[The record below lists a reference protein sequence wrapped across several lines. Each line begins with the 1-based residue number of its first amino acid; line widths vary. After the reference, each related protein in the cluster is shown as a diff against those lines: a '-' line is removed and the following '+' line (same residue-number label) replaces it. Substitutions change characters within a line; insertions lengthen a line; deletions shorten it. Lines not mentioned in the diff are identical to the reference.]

1 MDSSKHIKSDTQ
13 SQIYL
18 LKILEIP
25 GKSVTQKYIDVIK
38 NRLDAMQL
46 EYSIDIIIDDNLL
59 ESDQGRSIQLGGG
72 DSTYPYSLFEAAID
86 NIVPS
91 VNYNKSWIASKLEA
105 LDNEK
110 TEQNSLFDKLFSYQP
125 VNKIPDTEIV
135 VANEQQGSVTEEPVT
150 EDQDEV
156 EEPVTEDQD
165 EVEEPV
171 TEDQDEVEEPVT
183 EESRYTM
190 SEIPSN
196 FTGILQLQV
205 SIHNMQ
211 NANNLTLG
219 IFELNNLISEQ
230 K

>member
-156 EEPVTEDQD
+156 EEPVTE
-165 EVEEPV
+165 
-171 TEDQDEVEEPVT
+171 
-183 EESRYTM
+183 ESRYTM

>member
-171 TEDQDEVEEPVT
+171 TE
-183 EESRYTM
+183 ESRYTM

>member
-59 ESDQGRSIQLGGG
+59 ESDQGQSIQLGGG

-171 TEDQDEVEEPVT
+171 TE
-183 EESRYTM
+183 ESRYTM